1 MGTLKQ
7 HYPTIAR
14 IIICILFLLSGV
26 AKMFPIW
33 AFEKQLVDLD
43 IASWCSAPYFARI
56 IIAIEIA
63 IGFAILQNHYIKKI
77 VIPFTIGLLTVFC
90 IHLTMEMVKHGP
102 MNGNCGCFG
111 QLIPMTPLEAF
122 IKNIITIG
130 LLIFLYKKVEPK
142 EPGQNKPLVLISI
155 YLASALLMFAFF
167 PIKPCEDETVIIEE
181 NTTEETITPIEDNTQ
196 QTSSEAIPLKEIE
209 NTKTTPTTTKTD
221 VKTEIKPEV
230 PILDGPKKVKSKFSK
245 YNNFGGK
252 KIAIDEDKKLV
263 CMFVPGCDHCRD
275 AAKEI
280 GAMAKK
286 EGFPEVVI
294 LFMDEEVELIPEF
307 FEVTKTNFPYQII
320 GVVEFWKL
328 LGNDAN
334 TPGVIYL
341 WNGNII
347 KQYEGAEGNKFEGSD
362 LKKQLNSK

>member
-77 VIPFTIGLLTVFC
+77 VIPFTIGLLAVFC
-90 IHLTMEMVKHGP
+90 VHLTMEMVKHGA

-130 LLIFLYKKVEPK
+130 LLVYLYKKVEPI
-142 EPGQNKPLVLISI
+142 EAGQNKPLVLISI
-155 YLASALLMFAFF
+155 YLASALFMFAFF
-167 PIKPCEDETVIIEE
+167 PIAPCEDVTALED
-181 NTTEETITPIEDNTQ
+181 TTEEIIPTEDVAQDTTAETITLNDAT
-196 QTSSEAIPLKEIE
+196 
-209 NTKTTPTTTKTD
+209 NTKVTPTNTGTKTD
-221 VKTEIKPEV
+221 PKTEVKPV
-230 PILDGPKKVKSKFSK
+230 APVVDGPKKVKSKFSK
-245 YNNFGGK
+245 YNTFGSSK
-252 KIAIDEDKKLV
+252 VNLDEGKKLV

-280 GAMAKK
+280 GAMSKK

-307 FEVTKTNFPYQII
+307 FDVTKTKFPYQVI
-320 GVVEFWKL
+320 GVVEFWTL
-328 LGNDAN
+328 LGNNAN

-347 KQYEGAEGNKFEGSD
+347 KQYEGTEGNKFEGSD

>member
-7 HYPTIAR
+7 QFPIIAR
-14 IIICILFLLSGV
+14 IIICILFLLSGI

-43 IASWCSAPYFARI
+43 IASWCAAPYFARI

-77 VIPFTIGLLTVFC
+77 VIPFTIGLLAVFC
-90 IHLTMEMVKHGP
+90 IHLTMEMVKHGA

-122 IKNIITIG
+122 LKNIVTIA
-130 LLIFLYKKVEPK
+130 LLIYLYKKVEPIEK
-142 EPGQNKPLVLISI
+142 GQNKPLVLTSI
-155 YLASALLMFAFF
+155 YLASALIMFTLF
-167 PIKPCEDETVIIEE
+167 PIAPCEDVTAI
-181 NTTEETITPIEDNTQ
+181 TDSTEEPV
-196 QTSSEAIPLKEIE
+196 SSEAILQDTTSETITLSEVE
-209 NTKTTPTTTKTD
+209 NSTTAAKGDIKADP
-221 VKTEIKPEV
+221 KTEIKPTSPVVE
-230 PILDGPKKVKSKFSK
+230 GPKKVKSKFSK
-245 YNNFGGK
+245 YTNYGGVK
-252 KIAIDEDKKLV
+252 VNIDEGKKLV

-280 GAMAKK
+280 GAMSKK

-307 FEVTKTNFPYQII
+307 FEVTKTKFPYQVI
-320 GVVEFWKL
+320 GVVEFWTL

-341 WNGNII
+341 WNGNVI
-347 KQYEGAEGNKFEGSD
+347 KQYEGTEGNKFEGSD
-362 LKKQLNSK
+362 LKKQLSAK